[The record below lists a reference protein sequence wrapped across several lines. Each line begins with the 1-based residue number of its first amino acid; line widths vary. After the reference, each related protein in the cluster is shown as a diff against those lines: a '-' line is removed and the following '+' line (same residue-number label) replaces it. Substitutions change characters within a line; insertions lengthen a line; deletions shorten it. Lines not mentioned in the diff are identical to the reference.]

1 MVENKLMI
9 NEIINAMNDDSLI
22 IFVGAGVS
30 ANSGLPTWNLLI
42 DELRLDLGID
52 LEKEDNLKVAQ
63 FYYDTWGEQKYFQK
77 ISDIFQEYINAPTN
91 EIHDEIFKI
100 QPRHI
105 ITTNYDTLIERKIDE
120 SIIKYSVIRSDLDI
134 PYTQANRFLIKM
146 HGDLDMKNIVLKE
159 NDYLDYQVDFPMI
172 STLIKSLIMNNT
184 ILFIGYSLG
193 DTTFNSIFRLIQNTF
208 GESAKKSYF
217 YTPSKPNEVV
227 KEYYKKK
234 GLHVLSSEQEDIPN
248 SKLGEYTSE
257 FLSNISK
264 RNQNRKVTNN
274 EELWENIKF
283 LDKFNFIEP
292 RDFVKFLNLE
302 KKAYL
307 YYPDSYRYEIN
318 SKEPKFDL
326 PDNSNT
332 VKFLKEKTGISYF
345 LGNEIERDSLF
356 RSNPV
361 LLPAFQ
367 MYKNNKPNE
376 AKRLFRE
383 IANSSYKKQD
393 YLNYML
399 AEFNITCIP
408 DDIFSEEIEL
418 AKSVVKTELSD
429 AIEKIIENSKNDT
442 RKLAIFFRDTI
453 FNFNFIYK
461 KLFKVNDLLDKLKSE
476 NYSVK
481 RGGFSYNSN
490 FSILRYEFHSFNN
503 FIENNCICIGQ
514 YKEYQ
519 MIINRYFESLIIV
532 FDNSSNIEQ
541 KIGEGS
547 SIIKKLDKDDIR
559 LLIPYIDL
567 KLFAIHLNNYPIGKI
582 KITDEAYNYIMDE
595 SIELCKNI
603 YNHYDNNLSL
613 LKHYI
618 TFISYVDLDEFEHK
632 RIIQLFNQFPIYY
645 NKSDEIKIILSIIIS
660 KTEKLEKDERDSIL
674 DTTATHLKTI
684 VLKKEEILY
693 SIFSYY
699 SNLLREL
706 KSFDESLTLDI
717 DEVFEKFII
726 IDSKPEK
733 CKDIENYK
741 DFISNFYFYFEK
753 DDKELIDKLL
763 VNYSKLSSTEKNYFF
778 IIELIESG
786 IDLFNDIKDEV
797 LSNII
802 NRINQEQRKGM
813 KSFPDPL
820 EVAVADLFNLIQHG
834 YFSIEDIKNKHVEE
848 KMKGKIA
855 LVDWVLFGLRTDEV
869 IEKLIKF
876 MTFSRIKED
885 LCETNEDKMVLD
897 SWAVKQFEQGKLKKY
912 K

>member
-1 MVENKLMI
+1 MVDNNLMI

-22 IFVGAGVS
+22 VFVGAGVS
-30 ANSGLPTWNLLI
+30 ANSGLPTWNQLI

-146 HGDLDMKNIVLKE
+146 HGDLDIKNIVLKE

-193 DTTFNSIFRLIQNTF
+193 DTTFNSIFRLIHNTF

-248 SKLGEYTSE
+248 NKLGEYTSE

-264 RNQNRKVTNN
+264 RNQNRKVTNH
-274 EELWENIKF
+274 EELWKNIKF

-302 KKAYL
+302 KKAFL
-307 YYPDSYRYEIN
+307 YYPDSYRYEMN

-326 PDNSNT
+326 PEDSNT
-332 VKFLKEKTGISYF
+332 AKFLKEKTDINYF
-345 LGNEIERDSLF
+345 LGNEIKRESFF
-356 RSNPV
+356 RSNSV
-361 LLPAFQ
+361 LLPGFQ

-376 AKRLFRE
+376 AKRIFRE
-383 IANSSYKKQD
+383 IANKSYKQQD

-399 AEFNITCIP
+399 AEFNINSIP
-408 DDIFSEEIEL
+408 DDIFSEEKEL
-418 AKSVVKTELSD
+418 VKSVVNIELRD

-442 RKLAIFFRDTI
+442 KKLAIFFRDTI

-461 KLFKVNDLLDKLKSE
+461 KLFKVNDFLDRLKSE
-476 NYSVK
+476 HYSVK
-481 RGGFSYNSN
+481 KGGRLYNNN
-490 FSILRYEFHSFNN
+490 FSILRYEVYSFNN
-503 FIENNCICIGQ
+503 FIEKNCICIGQ

-519 MIINRYFESLIIV
+519 MIINRYFESLIIA
-532 FDNSSNIEQ
+532 FDNSNNIEQ
-541 KIGEGS
+541 HTGEAS
-547 SIIKKLDKDDIR
+547 SFIEKLDKNDIR
-559 LLIPYIDL
+559 LIIPHIDL
-567 KLFAIHLNNYPIGKI
+567 KLLPIYLNNYSIGKI
-582 KITDEAYNYIMDE
+582 RITNEAFNYIMDE
-595 SIELCKNI
+595 SLELCKNVQ
-603 YNHYDNNLSL
+603 YHYDRNLSL
-613 LKHYI
+613 LKRYI
-618 TFISYVDLDEFEHK
+618 VFLSYVDLDELEYK
-632 RIIQLFNQFPIYY
+632 KIIQLFDQYPVYY
-645 NKSDEIKIILSIIIS
+645 NNRDEIKLILNMIILKID
-660 KTEKLEKDERDSIL
+660 KFNKEERNGIVDNI
-674 DTTATHLKTI
+674 AVHLKTI
-684 VLKKEEILY
+684 VLKKEQTLY
-693 SIFSYY
+693 NIFSFYR
-699 SNLLREL
+699 NTLKEL
-706 KSFDESLTLDI
+706 ESFDESLTLNV

-726 IDSKPEK
+726 IDSKLEK
-733 CKDIENYK
+733 CKNIEEYK
-741 DFISNFYFYFEK
+741 DFISNFYYYFEK
-753 DDKELIDKLL
+753 DDKELVDKILIH
-763 VNYSKLSSTEKNYFF
+763 YSKLPSTEKDYFF

-802 NRINQEQRKGM
+802 NRINYEQPEDT

-820 EVAVADLFNLIQHG
+820 EMAVADLFNLIQFG
-834 YFSIEDIKNKHVEE
+834 YFNIEDIKNKHIEE
-848 KMKGKIA
+848 KIKDKIA
-855 LVDWVLFGLRTDEV
+855 LVDWVLFDLRTDEV
-869 IEKLIKF
+869 IEKLMKY
-876 MTFSRIKED
+876 MTFSKIKED
-885 LCETNEDKMVLD
+885 LCETDEDKMVLD
-897 SWAVKQFEQGKLKKY
+897 SWAIKQFEQEKLKNY
-912 K
+912 R